1 MAPHMLTWSVL
12 NFLGIVMETL
22 AKAIWNNEVYQY
34 FEKSILSPRGQRRF
48 HAAISAP
55 LFLLSIASNM
65 YFLLGEE
72 IGNVVIS
79 KGFTPTVLF
88 FMYCGAQTSI
98 EIKNWEIMNK
108 M

>member
-1 MAPHMLTWSVL
+1 MYSFTD
-12 NFLGIVMETL
+12 FT
-22 AKAIWNNEVYQY
+22 
-34 FEKSILSPRGQRRF
+34 
-48 HAAISAP
+48 AAMPMVTAP

-79 KGFTPTVLF
+79 KCFTPTVLF